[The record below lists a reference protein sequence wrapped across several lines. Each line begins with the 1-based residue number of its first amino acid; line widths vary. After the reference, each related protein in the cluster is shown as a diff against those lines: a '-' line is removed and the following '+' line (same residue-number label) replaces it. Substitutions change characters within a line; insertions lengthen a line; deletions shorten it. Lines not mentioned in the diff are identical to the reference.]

1 MDGNMDV
8 MAMIATSLLAGTI
21 FIVLWGAFLG
31 MIRGRNRSILRLI
44 LVVISLALA
53 LFLRSSLVGAFTTME
68 IEPGLTLE
76 AMLIEEFTAGQS
88 MSAEMAE
95 VIAIIVE
102 ILVSL
107 VAFIAMFALLSFVTW
122 LIIFPICKIFVK
134 KEKNKEGKKKAK
146 KGVGALIGL
155 AQGILI
161 AFVSFVPV
169 SGMMSGIANLVT
181 VMGENMATSGYETT
195 IDSGIT
201 SFAEESGEGMESGSG
216 ANGEMPMIGEPTGM
230 VKFYNDVGGW
240 FFDMIASV
248 DKVDEITGKTVKIKF
263 GDATDVFGVVAT
275 FAVEYDSIKDASK
288 NLSVNNLD
296 SLLKFSQAFDAIGEQ
311 VSGLQDGG
319 RYLLDKML
327 VAIKEEV
334 IAEIEECADENVAYI
349 NAGIEWAQLITAENL
364 RLDDAGELF
373 EIIAGVVQGDVL
385 NEADA
390 EKIVT
395 TLAENPF
402 ILKLISAEQ
411 ERLDFESIA
420 SFDPTSKELILD
432 AIVDATA
439 QQNLQEEVANA
450 IIKVL
455 GLAK

>member
-53 LFLRSSLVGAFTTME
+53 LFLRSYLVETFTTME
-68 IEPGLTLE
+68 IEPGLTVE
-76 AMLIEEFTAGQS
+76 AMLIKEFMAGQS
-88 MSAEMAE
+88 MPAEMAE

-107 VAFIAMFALLSFVTW
+107 VAFIAIFALLSFVTW

-134 KEKNKEGKKKAK
+134 KEKNKEGKRKAK

-155 AQGILI
+155 VQGVLI
-161 AFVSFVPV
+161 AFVTFVPV
-169 SGMMSGIANLVT
+169 SGMMSGIANLTT

-201 SFAEESGEGMESGSG
+201 SFAEESGEGTGSGSG

-248 DKVDEITGKTVKIKF
+248 DKVDETTGKTVKIKF
-263 GDATDVFGVVAT
+263 GDATGVFGVVVT
-275 FAVEYDSIKDASK
+275 FAAELDSINDAIE
-288 NLSVNNLD
+288 NLNDNNLD
-296 SLLKFSQAFDAIGEQ
+296 SLIKFSQAFGAIGEQ

-319 RYLLDKML
+319 KYLLDKML
-327 VAIKEEV
+327 VAIKKESIEKIQEEYAGV
-334 IAEIEECADENVAYI
+334 NDAYM

-364 RLDDAGELF
+364 CLDGAGEMF
-373 EIIAGVVQGDVL
+373 EIIAGVAEGEAL
-385 NEADA
+385 NEAGA
-390 EKIVT
+390 QKIVT

-411 ERLDFESIA
+411 VRLNFESIA
-420 SFDPTSKELILD
+420 IFDQTSKELIAD
-432 AIVDATA
+432 AIE
-439 QQNLQEEVANA
+439 QQNLQEEVAND
-450 IIKVL
+450 IKNVL
-455 GLAK
+455 GLA